1 MVRTTVKQITKKAR
15 NRHGLH
21 RVVQTAYTL
30 NNGVMINKLR

>member
-1 MVRTTVKQITKKAR
+1 MVRTTVKQIIEKAR

-30 NNGVMINKLR
+30 NNGIMTNQI